1 VRRAIVVAAV
11 ALLVCGCTS
20 ETSEPEA
27 GSTRSSSSAAATS
40 SATASPSATP
50 TPARPVPTPPDRACY
65 SYEYGAAVAPVAHGE
80 PVPCDRTHTAITFR
94 VGDLDTIV
102 DGHLISVDSQRV
114 QQQVA
119 RDCPGAFGDFVG
131 GTDEARRLTMLRPVW
146 FTPSLQQ
153 SDHGANWYRCD
164 AVAIASDDELAPL
177 VGRLQGVLG
186 RPLARERYAICGTA
200 APGTP
205 GFERVICAQPHAW
218 KAIGTVDV
226 PGTTYPGVEKARAAG
241 QQPCQ
246 DAANAVAD
254 DPLNYQWGY
263 EWPTAEQWKAG
274 QHYGLCWAPN

>member
-1 VRRAIVVAAV
+1 M
-11 ALLVCGCTS
+11 
-20 ETSEPEA
+20 
-27 GSTRSSSSAAATS
+27 
-40 SATASPSATP
+40 
-50 TPARPVPTPPDRACY
+50 
-65 SYEYGAAVAPVAHGE
+65 APVAHGE

-102 DGHLISVDSQRV
+102 DGHLVSVDSQRV
-114 QQQVA
+114 QTQVA
-119 RDCPGAFGDFVG
+119 RECPAAFDEFVG
-131 GTDEARRLTMLRPVW
+131 GTDEDRRLTMLRPVW

-153 SDHGANWYRCD
+153 SDRGANWYRCD
-164 AVAIASDDELAPL
+164 AVAIASDEELAPL

-200 APGTP
+200 APDSPT
-205 GFERVICAQPHAW
+205 FERVICARPHAW

-226 PGTTYPGVEKARAAG
+226 PGTTYPGVAKARAAG

-274 QHYGLCWAPN
+274 QHYGLCWAPD